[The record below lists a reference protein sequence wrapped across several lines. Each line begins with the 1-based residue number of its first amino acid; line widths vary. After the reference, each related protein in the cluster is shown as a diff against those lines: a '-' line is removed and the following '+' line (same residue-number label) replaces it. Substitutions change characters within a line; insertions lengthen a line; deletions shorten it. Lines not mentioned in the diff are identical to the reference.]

1 MRGLDPVAQTMFA
14 VPDVVTYSGRGY
26 KQILFQNRIILAT
39 GQWLVDDV
47 RCGFRMGRFL
57 WRTEF
62 GGNTIYAWRAEAGR
76 LTSGTERSA
85 SMIDNTFNA
94 YSHVTLLFARD
105 SAPRSLFENAVKW
118 TSLAHTG
125 FINVNCCVPGSP
137 YESGGWIA
145 LVVQC
150 LDGTLSTYLSGLDY
164 EQADLDAP
172 FFGLE
177 EKETASSGPGKQRQQ
192 RLTEKQQVASQ
203 QSQINK
209 YDGRSALISP
219 SFAEIA
225 NSKGISRF
233 VLGNLHLNELWRRF
247 VSAAFMAR
255 NVVSC
260 YAPLIKSD
268 NGAVYFGICPEDV
281 AISVNGMSHSAGPR
295 SLVLKLENPR
305 GVSDKE
311 RERREKSGEIKPLH
325 FVRPTEAQINL
336 ARCIFRNEFYE
347 LHRVGF
353 CGALGQKA
361 NAADPYTFCFGKKQD
376 DNPQS
381 FVFEDKEVYPL
392 LAQSCAYVP
401 LFALHPAVYNQYASK
416 ASDPVWRLAFFKH
429 VMYHQ
434 LKVLLKSM
442 FYRMGLCMTAIVS
455 PGQPGTSHFL

>member
-1 MRGLDPVAQTMFA
+1 MRELDPVAQTMFA

-26 KQILFQNRIILAT
+26 KQILFQNRIMLAT
-39 GQWLVDDV
+39 DWSMVDNV

-57 WRTEF
+57 WRAEF

-76 LTSGTERSA
+76 FTSGRDR
-85 SMIDNTFNA
+85 IDNTFNA

-105 SAPRSLFENAVKW
+105 SAPRSLFENAVRW

-145 LVVQC
+145 LVAQC

-164 EQADLDAP
+164 EQTDLDAP
-172 FFGLE
+172 FFGLDD
-177 EKETASSGPGKQRQQ
+177 KKTASSGPGKQRQQ
-192 RLTEKQQVASQ
+192 SLAEKQQVASKQ
-203 QSQINK
+203 VNK

-219 SFAEIA
+219 SFSEVAL
-225 NSKGISRF
+225 SKGISRF
-233 VLGNLHLNELWRRF
+233 AFGNLHLNELWRRF
-247 VSAAFMAR
+247 VSAAFMTR
-255 NVVSC
+255 NIVSC
-260 YAPLIKSD
+260 YASLIKSD

-305 GVSDKE
+305 GISGEE

-353 CGALGQKA
+353 CGAFA
-361 NAADPYTFCFGKKQD
+361 DVRDPYTFCFGRKQD

-381 FVFEDKEVYPL
+381 FVFEDEQVYPL

-401 LFALHPAVYNQYASK
+401 LFALQPAVYNQYASK
-416 ASDPVWRLAFFKH
+416 ASDPVWRFAFFKH
-429 VMYHQ
+429 IMYHQ

-442 FYRMGLCMTAIVS
+442 FYRMGLCMTAVVS
-455 PGQPGTSHFL
+455 PNQPGMSFS